1 MHHTTRN
8 PLLRTLGQW
17 GLLLTVL
24 LALVGHAPAG
34 LAGWHTHPPVC
45 SVILVLPGRRRRRRR
60 GAPPPPNW
68 AGARAVARATARRS
82 LIHTLVLAVV
92 LLACPLPP
100 WCGGLLSIPLL
111 RWLLRC
117 GHVALPRW
125 CPARLWRA
133 LDGGLCRLHQ
143 GGLLGGVLLLCA
155 AATERDILAALCSGL
170 VLPAVEGRVRD
181 DGTWEITLG
190 KDLVIRHR
198 PVDDFDARMFLLFLR
213 TIYLPDAPYK
223 PPRTQPLLRQEWLA
237 SWFGVL
243 QEEISR
249 WQTYQ
254 RRGDWRR
261 LMSRRAGN
269 VVPLE
274 QQQAIIQQWAR
285 HPWWDVATAT
295 AQCRAQGLDVRP
307 HQVEQ
312 VGHESGLL
320 LIRQVLRERYHLD
333 ATQFRPKDAYLV
345 QRQGALIATLQ
356 AHVEAGTALPPEQQA
371 HCADLARLRDE
382 VGIGPSPAADAS
394 PPWGS
399 RMQQVLLGQT
409 ERVDEDAIRCPHCGT
424 TAVRRK
430 SRQPRMKRFLDD
442 QGQEQQVAVYRYYCT
457 NSDCP
462 HQTFTH
468 LPPDLLPYSRHR
480 AQLRTGALQAYE
492 LGRGTYR
499 STARAL
505 GISTATAYRWLTAGG
520 SALLPVAQL
529 FGVVRSSGVVG
540 IDEKWVKVPHND
552 KPPGKHRRWMYVYT
566 AVDVW
571 TYDLLHIAIAPHLGQ
586 DSARVF
592 MQELRAKGYRP
603 QVIVTDLSQDY
614 PAAITQVFPHAEHHL
629 CVFHALKT
637 WQRTLR
643 EVYGKAYRERHPA
656 ATTLHRQLVQLC
668 RARTKRT
675 AQRRAAAIHALRA
688 DYVAADPDVAAVFDS
703 LERHWP
709 KLVNAIE
716 SRRIPLTNN
725 ATELV
730 NRRFDQHYQ
739 NFCGFQ
745 TIETAQRYLAI
756 FERTYR
762 LTPFTADA
770 QPRVRGTCPLELAG
784 YDVSAIPLARLL
796 AAQPPDNGSDPPG
809 AGGVPTA

>member
-1 MHHTTRN
+1 
-8 PLLRTLGQW
+8 
-17 GLLLTVL
+17 
-24 LALVGHAPAG
+24 
-34 LAGWHTHPPVC
+34 
-45 SVILVLPGRRRRRRR
+45 
-60 GAPPPPNW
+60 
-68 AGARAVARATARRS
+68 
-82 LIHTLVLAVV
+82 
-92 LLACPLPP
+92 
-100 WCGGLLSIPLL
+100 
-111 RWLLRC
+111 
-117 GHVALPRW
+117 
-125 CPARLWRA
+125 
-133 LDGGLCRLHQ
+133 
-143 GGLLGGVLLLCA
+143 
-155 AATERDILAALCSGL
+155 
-170 VLPAVEGRVRD
+170 VEGRVRD

-198 PVDDFDARMFLLFLR
+198 PVDEFDARMFLLFLR
-213 TIYLPDAPYK
+213 TISLPDAPYK

-261 LMSRRAGN
+261 LMSRRAGD

-274 QQQAIIQQWAR
+274 QQQAIINLWAR

-295 AQCRAQGLDVRP
+295 AQCQAQGLEVRR

-333 ATQFRPKDAYLV
+333 ASQFRPKDAWLT
-345 QRQGALIATLQ
+345 QRQSALIDTLQ
-356 AHVEAGTALPPEQQA
+356 AHVEAGTALPPEQRAQ
-371 HCADLARLRDE
+371 CADLARLRDE

-394 PPWGS
+394 PPWGY
-399 RMQQVLLGQT
+399 RMQQVLLGQ
-409 ERVDEDAIRCPHCGT
+409 DEGMDDEAIRCPHCGT
-424 TAVRRK
+424 AEVRRK
-430 SRQPRMKRFLDD
+430 SRQPRLKRFLDA

-457 NSDCP
+457 NPDCA

-468 LPPDLLPYSRHR
+468 LPPDLVPYSRHR
-480 AQLRTGALQAYE
+480 TTLRIQALQAYE

-499 STARAL
+499 TTARAL

-529 FGVVRSSGVVG
+529 FGVVRSSGIVG
-540 IDEKWVKVPHND
+540 VDEKWVKVPHND

-586 DSARVF
+586 DSARMF
-592 MQELRAKGYRP
+592 LQELRAKGYRP
-603 QVIVTDLSQDY
+603 QVIVTDLSTDY
-614 PAAITQVFPHAEHHL
+614 PAAIAQVFPHAEHHL

-643 EVYGKAYRERHPA
+643 EVYGKDYRERHPA

-675 AQRRAAAIHALRA
+675 AQRRVAAIHALRA

-770 QPRVRGTCPLELAG
+770 QPRIRGKCPLELAG
-784 YDVSAIPLARLL
+784 YDVSAIPLARVL
-796 AAQPPDNGSDPPG
+796 AAQPPDTDGQPPG
-809 AGGVPTA
+809 ADGVPTG